1 MVCDYRYS
9 NQSQGQQ
16 VRRTAANRVIEC
28 GQPQKTNI
36 ILMGC
41 LCFLASYILFKSL
54 LKVSRASAAAAGLV
68 LLSQIEQELRRKCSE
83 EVGCAVW
90 WAAASGLLFCIRLG
104 AMPAR

>member
-9 NQSQGQQ
+9 NQGQGQQ

-54 LKVSRASAAAAGLV
+54 LKVSRASAAAGLV